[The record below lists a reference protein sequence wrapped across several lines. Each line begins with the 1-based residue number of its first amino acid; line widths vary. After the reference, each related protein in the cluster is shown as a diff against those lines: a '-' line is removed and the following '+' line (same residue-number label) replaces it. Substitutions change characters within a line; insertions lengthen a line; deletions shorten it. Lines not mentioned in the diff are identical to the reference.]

1 MINFFHTFS
10 PSPIIVD
17 FSFITL
23 RWYGLLVVL
32 GIIAALYITLF
43 LAKKYFEIDKE
54 LIFDLA
60 FWLIITGLI
69 GARIYDIFLQLPFYI
84 ENPIQTLQVWK
95 GGLAIHGGIIAGLI
109 TIYFFGKNKKI
120 NFFKLT
126 ALIVPGLALGQAIG
140 RFGNYFNQE
149 LYGLPTNLPWG
160 IPIDFINRPLEFINE
175 THFHPTFL
183 YESLGNLIIF
193 IILICIY
200 KFTFIRKRF
209 SSHFLVWSTALYMIL
224 YSILRFS
231 LEYLR
236 IDQAPEFLGMR
247 WPQVISLIIIFM
259 SILTISIHS
268 HVNKKS
274 Q

>member
-1 MINFFHTFS
+1 MIHFFHTFL

-17 FSFITL
+17 FGFITL

-32 GIIAALYITLF
+32 GIIAALYVALF
-43 LAKKYFEIDKE
+43 LGKKYFDIDKE
-54 LIFDLA
+54 VIFDLA

-69 GARIYDIFLQLPFYI
+69 GARIYDVFLQLPFYI
-84 ENPIQTLQVWK
+84 ENPIQILQIWK
-95 GGLAIHGGIIAGLI
+95 GGVAIHGGIIAGLI

-160 IPIDFINRPLEFINE
+160 IPINFINRPLEFINQ

-183 YESLGNLIIF
+183 YESIGSFIIF
-193 IILICIY
+193 IILIYIY
-200 KFTFIRKRF
+200 IFTFKRKRD
-209 SSHFLVWSTALYMIL
+209 SNHFFVWSTALYMIL
-224 YSILRFS
+224 YSVLRFS

-236 IDQAPEFLGMR
+236 LDQTPEFLGMR
-247 WPQVISLIIIFM
+247 WPQVISLFIIFI